1 MNGYL
6 AVNCPNVKSRPLN
19 PSQNPSPKS
28 AIQAGLRSIAIF
40 VAILWAVLLID
51 WVLPL
56 DLSHWGVIPRK
67 LSGLIGIP
75 LAPFIHGG
83 IGHLLSN
90 TVPLI
95 VLLILLMASRKE
107 AWVTVA
113 EIVVLSGVLL
123 WLFGRNG
130 NAQEQIVHVGAS
142 GLIYGIIAYLI
153 IAGFREKQVIPLSI
167 ALLVGFLYGG
177 TFLWGMLPTQK
188 GVSWD
193 GHLTGAV
200 AGGILA
206 FFLPT
211 KREPG
216 DELP

>member
-1 MNGYL
+1 MNAL
-6 AVNCPNVKSRPLN
+6 
-19 PSQNPSPKS
+19 QNSG
-28 AIQAGLRSIAIF
+28 IQQSLRSSTVF

-51 WVLPL
+51 WLLPI
-56 DLSHWGVIPRK
+56 DLSHWGIRPRI

-83 IGHLLSN
+83 IGHLFSN

-95 VLLILLMASRKE
+95 ILLILLMASRKE
-107 AWVTVA
+107 AWITVA
-113 EIVVLSGVLL
+113 EIIVLGGVLL

-130 NAQEQIVHVGAS
+130 NAEEQTVHVGAS

-153 IAGFREKQVIPLSI
+153 IAGLREKHLVSLGI
-167 ALLVGFLYGG
+167 ALVVGFLYGG
-177 TFLWGMLPTQK
+177 TFLWGMMPSQK

-193 GHLTGAV
+193 GHLTGAL

-206 FFLPT
+206 MFLPT
-211 KREPG
+211 RSAPTEQ
-216 DELP
+216 LP